1 MDNLMN
7 VYLTRIVVTTALLL
21 CSSLGSRFA
30 YAEVDPHEIMTKN
43 FYVTKVSSYQS
54 AATMVLL
61 NDRGERRVR
70 KITTWSKLKPNGIDS
85 KVLVRFQS
93 PADVKGTGFLQIE
106 NHEADDD
113 IWIYLPALKKT
124 RRLVSNNKRDSFF
137 GTDFAYGDVLTPDP
151 GLYSH
156 KLIRTENPDGIECFV
171 IESAPISDKVRDNM
185 GYSRKVSWIRKDNF
199 LEHKIEYYDLSGRLL
214 KTQLISESE
223 LVERAKNRWMSRQRE
238 MINNQSNHR
247 TVFRLEEIKVGMA
260 LADAFFSDRSLGR
273 E

>member
-1 MDNLMN
+1 MN
-7 VYLTRIVVTTALLL
+7 VHL
-21 CSSLGSRFA
+21 SRFA
-30 YAEVDPHEIMTKN
+30 LTTTILLVSFVSSRLAYADIDPHEIMTKN

-54 AATMVLL
+54 TATMVLM
-61 NDRGERRVR
+61 NDRGEERVR

-85 KVLVRFQS
+85 RVLVRFQS
-93 PADVKGTGFLQIE
+93 PADVRGTGFLQIE
-106 NHEADDD
+106 NHQADDD

-151 GLYSH
+151 DLYSH
-156 KLIRTENPDGIECFV
+156 KLIGTENPDGIECLV
-171 IESAPISDKVRDNM
+171 IESAPISAKVRDNM

-214 KTQLISESE
+214 KTQLISEPQ
-223 LVERAKNRWMSRQRE
+223 LVEPEKGRWMSRKRE